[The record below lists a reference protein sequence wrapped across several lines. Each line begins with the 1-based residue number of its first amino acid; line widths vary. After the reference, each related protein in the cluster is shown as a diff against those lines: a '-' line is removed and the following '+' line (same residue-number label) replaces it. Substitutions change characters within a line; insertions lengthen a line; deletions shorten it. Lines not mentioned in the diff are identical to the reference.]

1 MNLLLA
7 FSPFAA
13 FVILERVFGVVVGLG
28 VGAFVAA
35 IVLLRDAL
43 SSQRKVKL
51 LEIGTTLLF
60 ASLAIYALVS
70 NVEWSVAA
78 VRLRVDAGL
87 ALVVLASIALRQPF
101 TLQYAREAVSRERLD
116 SPRFLRVN
124 YVISAA
130 WVGAF
135 AVLAL
140 ADALME
146 YVPTV
151 PRSAGIALTIVAI
164 LAAMKFT
171 RWYPVRDTERPT

>member
-13 FVILERVFGVVVGLG
+13 FVVVEHLMGVVIGLG
-28 VGAFVAA
+28 AGALTAA
-35 IVLLRDAL
+35 LMLLRDAM
-43 SSQRKVKL
+43 SASRRVKL

-60 ASLAIYALVS
+60 TILTLYALGTHAQ
-70 NVEWSVAA
+70 WSVAA

-87 ALVVLASIALRQPF
+87 ALVVLASIVFRQPF
-101 TLQYAREAVSRERLD
+101 TLQYARETVNKDLWD

-124 YVISAA
+124 YVISSVWAI
-130 WVGAF
+130 AF

-151 PRSAGIALTIVAI
+151 PHSAGIALTVVAI
-164 LAAMKFT
+164 LAAMKIT
-171 RWYPVRDTERPT
+171 RWYPQQAAAQNT

>member
-1 MNLLLA
+1 
-7 FSPFAA
+7 
-13 FVILERVFGVVVGLG
+13 
-28 VGAFVAA
+28 
-35 IVLLRDAL
+35 
-43 SSQRKVKL
+43 
-51 LEIGTTLLF
+51 
-60 ASLAIYALVS
+60 
-70 NVEWSVAA
+70 
-78 VRLRVDAGL
+78 
-87 ALVVLASIALRQPF
+87 
-101 TLQYAREAVSRERLD
+101 VSRERSD

-130 WVGAF
+130 WALAF

-171 RWYPVRDTERPT
+171 RWYPVWDTKRPT

>member
-51 LEIGTTLLF
+51 LEIGTTLL

-164 LAAMKFT
+164 LAALKFT